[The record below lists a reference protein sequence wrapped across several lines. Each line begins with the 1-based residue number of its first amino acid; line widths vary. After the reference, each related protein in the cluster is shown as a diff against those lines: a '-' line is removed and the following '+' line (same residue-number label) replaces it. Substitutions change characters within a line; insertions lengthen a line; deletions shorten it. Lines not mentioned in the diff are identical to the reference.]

1 MALTTLNENKTY
13 LGIALSNTDEDAKL
27 EIFRKSVEQ
36 SIINYCEVDFEE
48 HVVTKELHDGI
59 QADVIVPKFMP
70 IISVQAVYFSVD
82 ADGENG
88 TQVDSDHL
96 SNDETGIML
105 RGTYSPKPYRRVVR
119 VDYTHGYVVVPD
131 DVKLA
136 VYQSVKAEYNRD
148 SNNTEHLSSRS
159 KESESEN
166 YLAAWDKE
174 TGLPRQIKYK
184 LQPYRVYEFPNIGMA
199 QRNI

>member
-13 LGIALSNTDEDAKL
+13 LGISLSTTDYDDKIEM
-27 EIFRKSVEQ
+27 FRKSVEQ
-36 SIINYCEVDFEE
+36 SIINYCEVDFEK
-48 HVVTKELHDGI
+48 HVVTKELHDCI

-70 IISVQAVYFSVD
+70 ILSVEAIYFSVD
-82 ADGENG
+82 SDGENG
-88 TQVDSDHL
+88 VLVESDYYTA
-96 SNDETGIML
+96 DETGIML
-105 RGTYSPKPYRRVVR
+105 RGTYSPRPYRRVVR
-119 VDYTHGYVVVPD
+119 LDYTYGYEEVPD

-174 TGLPRQIKYK
+174 TGLPKQIKYK
-184 LQPYRVYEFPNIGMA
+184 LQSYRVYEFPNIGMA